1 MPSRLPAATT
11 TGRGHEYNPRRRAR
25 LIAIVAATA
34 TLAGITAGTGS
45 PAAATPHTVQ
55 AQTSSATANPQGVTA
70 AAALAQAKQTK
81 AAVVATAMTTP
92 TEQATANPDGTL
104 TLTQS
109 NQPTRVR
116 KNGAWVNLDPTLTR
130 NSDGNYS
137 PTATPSQVTLS
148 GGGTSALATL
158 STSGE
163 ELDITL
169 PMTLP
174 APTVSGATATYPN
187 VLPDVDL
194 TVTISE
200 QGGFSDAFVV
210 KTAAA
215 AANPALAS
223 LQLGATSRHLRLTT
237 DAHGG
242 VAAIDSAGHPAYS
255 VAAPI
260 MWDSTPPPASSKA
273 AAKTPRALAQADSGA
288 PVDANSGLPLDS
300 SATAPGE
307 AAHTAPIGLAT
318 SSGGLTLTPSQ
329 SLLTASNTV
338 YPVYLDPTL
347 TPDAY
352 GGIEADWLEVQ
363 SGYPNT
369 SVWRQSGYQQVGDCA
384 WGGCNGMGIARSFFD
399 WNISPLYGTKV
410 ISSQVN
416 FTEVWAPACTPP
428 SGHNAAVALEWT
440 GLLNSG
446 QTWNN
451 QPSPINWTGL
461 DNTGMYG
468 YDPNACPSS
477 GIGFDVTNQVIAD
490 VNGQTGD
497 IALGLLAAA
506 ESDPYSWK
514 LFSNTATLSTTY
526 DVTPAT
532 PSGPFTSPVM
542 PCTTTK
548 PYPIIGKTDLY
559 LYIGTPEAA
568 DNVAKPLSVEF
579 TVTPIGSS
587 TPIYDQSIQT
597 TAGAGASTS
606 VPQGKLTNGDYTWS
620 ARANDGYPLY
630 SGWSTPCDLTVDTS
644 QPGPPGVT
652 STDYPNNKTGLSVRT
667 PGTFTFTPAAG
678 QPTPAAYRYQING
691 GVPITVTP
699 NQSDGVTWQGPITPE
714 HANLDTLTVQALSP
728 AGTPSPAAAGYDI
741 EPADPAAPDPDGDFT
756 GDGNPDLLT
765 VGSNATGGVPPG
777 LWLSAGDGN
786 GHLAPPTNIGVLGTG
801 INSPGSATDWNGA
814 LVTHGQF
821 TGDNMQDIL
830 AITANGTPEIYASPG
845 DGTALDTSAG
855 SGNPIGLTFSDYF
868 QDSGGQP
875 VTSSNGETITQ
886 IAAIGRLPRRDGTPA
901 AVNTAY
907 PDLIAVVHDTNTGAA
922 APYQLWLFPGGNG
935 TGNYLAH
942 ALPLDSSIDW
952 STKTITGTTYNGK
965 PALLVRDNTSG
976 AIDLYPTCSDVTTCH
991 DVSWFSGSPV
1001 IHSAPAASATTA
1013 ATAPQIAS
1021 EDVNNAT
1028 DTGGNPIPD
1037 LWAISGGGAV
1047 TTSWGDHNGNL
1058 NNGAPIA
1065 AGNVAANPLTPAGA
1079 IRWHNP
1085 VAGQD
1090 QVDVYATDTNG
1101 RLWDYQQQPTNA
1113 YLQAPKLVGTG
1124 TWNTLTIFGI
1134 ADWNGDGYPD
1144 IVARNNSSCA
1154 LNVYPGSATGFASTS
1169 NPTQI
1174 GAGWC
1179 GLTPFGVADWYHNG
1193 HQDIVARDDA
1203 TGILWLYPGDLTGGG
1218 GNRVELGSGFTAG
1231 TLDPYGLINFDGAT
1245 DASGKPANEIIVRR
1259 DTDHTL
1265 QLFRGNGTNNTLT
1278 GSGIQIGSGF
1288 TTDYT
1293 FVGFLHYIK
1302 PTEPDLITRE
1312 PNTHNLQLFEGNGT
1326 GTWADGLGTTI
1337 ITSGW

>member
-11 TGRGHEYNPRRRAR
+11 TGRGHEYNRRRRAR

-34 TLAGITAGTGS
+34 TLVGIAAGTGS
-45 PAAATPHTVQ
+45 PAAAAPRMAQ
-55 AQTSSATANPQGVTA
+55 AKTSNSSATANPQGVTA

-81 AAVVATAMTTP
+81 APVVATAMTTP
-92 TEQATANPDGTL
+92 TEQATANPNGTL

-130 NSDGNYS
+130 NPDGSYS
-137 PTATPSQVTLS
+137 PNATPSQVTLS

-163 ELDITL
+163 ELDITV

-194 TVTISE
+194 TATISD

-223 LQLGATSRHLRLTT
+223 VQLGATSRHLRLTA

-242 VAAIDSAGHPAYS
+242 VAAVDSAGHPAYS

-273 AAKTPRALAQADSGA
+273 AAKTPRALAQADSGT

-300 SATAPGE
+300 SPTAPGE

-318 SSGGLTLTPSQ
+318 SSSGLTLTPSQ

-352 GGIEADWLEVQ
+352 GGVEADWLEVQ

-384 WGGCNGMGIARSFFD
+384 WGGCNGMGTARSFFD

-410 ISSQVN
+410 FSSQVN

-440 GLLNSG
+440 GLLNGG

-468 YDPNACPSS
+468 YDPNACPSA

-497 IALGLLAAA
+497 IALGLLAAD
-506 ESDPYSWK
+506 ESDPYGWK
-514 LFSNTATLSTTY
+514 LFSNTAILSTTY

-532 PSGPFTSPVM
+532 PSGPFTSPVL

-568 DNVAKPLSVEF
+568 DNVAKPLGLDFAVKNLA
-579 TVTPIGSS
+579 TGAVV
-587 TPIYDQSIQT
+587 YDQTIQT
-597 TAGAGASTS
+597 TAGASASTT
-606 VPQGKLTNGDYTWS
+606 VPQGTLTNGDYTWDTQSFDGSIPS
-620 ARANDGYPLY
+620 AT
-630 SGWSTPCDLTVDTS
+630 STPCDLTVDTS

-652 STDYPNNKTGLSVRT
+652 SNDSYYPNDKVGKPVRT
-667 PGTFTFTPAAG
+667 PGQFKFTPAAG
-678 QPTPAAYRYQING
+678 QPTPAAYRYQIDD
-691 GVPITVTP
+691 GVPITVTAG
-699 NQSDGVTWQGPITPE
+699 NDGSWIGMLTPE
-714 HANLDTLTVQALSP
+714 KVGISSLTVQALSP
-728 AGTPSPAAAGYDI
+728 AGTPSAATGGYDI
-741 EPADPAAPDPDGDFT
+741 DAAPLLTPDPDGDLT

-765 VGSNATGGVPPG
+765 VGSPTAGGIPPG

-786 GHLAPPTNIGVLGTG
+786 GHLAPPTDIGVFGTS
-801 INSPGSATDWNGA
+801 IDSSGSASDWNGA
-814 LVTHGQF
+814 VVTHGQF
-821 TGDNMQDIL
+821 TGDKMQDIL
-830 AITANGTPEIYASPG
+830 AIPTDGKPEIFPSPG
-845 DGTALDTSAG
+845 DGTALQPASRTGVPNYDG
-855 SGNPIGLTFSDYF
+855 YLV
-868 QDSGGQP
+868 DSNGTY
-875 VTSSNGETITQ
+875 VTSSENETITQ
-886 IAAIGRLPRRDGTPA
+886 ITAIGHLPTAGGTTGDINA
-901 AVNTAY
+901 AY
-907 PDLIAVVHDTNTGAA
+907 PDLIAVVHDTNTDADPNH
-922 APYQLWLFPGGNG
+922 PYQLWWFQNNG
-935 TGNYLAH
+935 ATGNFSPAY
-942 ALPLDSSIDW
+942 PLDHSIDW
-952 STKTITGTTYNGK
+952 STKTITGTSYQGK
-965 PALLVRDNTSG
+965 PALIVRDNATG
-976 AIDLYPTCSDVTTCH
+976 GIDLYPTCATNACDDS
-991 DVSWFSGSPV
+991 SWFSASVP
-1001 IHSAPAASATTA
+1001 IPSTANASATTA

-1028 DTGGNPIPD
+1028 DTNGNPVPD
-1037 LWAISGGGAV
+1037 LWAIGSNGAV
-1047 TTSWGDHNGNL
+1047 TTSWGGATGTFNT
-1058 NNGAPIA
+1058 GAPIA
-1065 AGNVAANPLTPAGA
+1065 AGNVAGNPLTPAGA
-1079 IRWHNP
+1079 IRWQP
-1085 VAGQD
+1085 PGSGQD

-1101 RLWDYQQQPTNA
+1101 RLWDYQEQPNA
-1113 YLQAPKLVGTG
+1113 YLAVPKLVGSG
-1124 TWNTLTIFGI
+1124 TWNTLTSFGI
-1134 ADWNGDGYPD
+1134 ADWNHDGYPD
-1144 IVARNNSSCA
+1144 IVARDNTSCA
-1154 LNVYPGSATGFASTS
+1154 LNVYPGSAIGLSST
-1169 NPTQI
+1169 PTQI

-1203 TGILWLYPGDLTGGG
+1203 TGILWLYPGDLTGGNG
-1218 GNRVELGSGFTAG
+1218 SRVSIGSGFTAG

-1245 DASGKPANEIIVRR
+1245 DASGNPANEIIVRR

-1265 QLFRGNGTNNTLT
+1265 QLFRGNGTNNPLT
-1278 GSGIQIGSGF
+1278 ASGIQIGSGF

-1293 FVGFLHYIK
+1293 FVGFLHYNIK
-1302 PTEPDLITRE
+1302 IPTEPDLITRE
-1312 PNTHNLQLFEGNGT
+1312 PNTHNLQLFEGNDT
-1326 GTWADGLGTTI
+1326 GTWANGLGTTI